1 MALILLRVAAWL
13 SVLVICVLTL
23 GPIGLRP
30 VSSAS
35 VDIER
40 SAAFLV
46 VGSLFGAAYP
56 KKVLL
61 TALLM
66 VAFPGV
72 LEFGQNFVADRHGLF
87 SDFVVKA
94 AAGTI
99 GVLAGRLAAQALE
112 AAIPG
117 RTRTATNLTRS
128 RSQWR
133 R

>member
-1 MALILLRVAAWL
+1 MHQTGTGLEAVDRLCSAMAVILLRVAAWL
-13 SVLVICVLTL
+13 SVLVICVVTL

-30 VSSAS
+30 VSSTH

-40 SAAFLV
+40 FAAFLV

-56 KKVLL
+56 KRVLL

-66 VAFPGV
+66 VAFAGV
-72 LEFGQNFVADRHGLF
+72 LEFGQNFVAERHGLF

-94 AAGTI
+94 AACTI

-112 AAIPG
+112 
-117 RTRTATNLTRS
+117 LS
-128 RSQWR
+128 
-133 R
+133 